1 LCVKKPKHM
10 PAISRRSSETPQS
23 PFRKF
28 APLAEQ
34 AKAAGKR
41 VYHLN
46 IGQPD
51 IHTPVQ
57 ALQAVRD
64 NQLQVIEY
72 SLGEGNLSYRR
83 KLSAFYQRLSVNL
96 TPEQIMVTTGA
107 SEALLF
113 SMFSCFDA
121 GDELLSPE
129 PFYAIY
135 HGFAHMAGI
144 ELRSITCR
152 LEDDFRLP
160 SIDEFARS
168 IGPRTRGILLCNPNN
183 PTGCLYDEPNLRA
196 LAALVRQHDLYLI
209 VDEVYREFIF
219 DDRPF
224 FSALR
229 LDDIR
234 EQVVVIDSISKRY
247 SACGARIGALIT
259 YNSAL
264 LDAADRY
271 AKLRLSP
278 PTYGQLLAEAALDT
292 PAEYFADVKAEY
304 DRRRQYVYQRL
315 QQLPGVQSYL
325 PGGAFYCFARLP
337 IDSADRFCRWLLTDF
352 SHEGATVMLAPGE
365 GFYATPGLGRQEV
378 RIAYVLNERDLA
390 AAMDCLAQA
399 LRVYPGRSTASL

>member
-1 LCVKKPKHM
+1 M
-10 PAISRRSSETPQS
+10 PAVSQRSSSTPQS

-51 IHTPVQ
+51 IHTPAQ
-57 ALQAVRD
+57 ALQAVKD

-83 KLSAFYQRLSVNL
+83 KLTDYYRQLSVSL
-96 TPEQIMVTTGA
+96 QPDQIMVTTGA

-113 SMFSCFDA
+113 AMFSCFDA

-135 HGFAHMAGI
+135 HGFAHMAGV
-144 ELRSITCR
+144 ELRPITCHF
-152 LEDDFRLP
+152 EEDFRLP
-160 SIDEFARS
+160 SIDDFARS

-183 PTGCLYDEPNLRA
+183 PTGCLYEEPSLRA
-196 LAALVRQHDLYLI
+196 LAALARQHDLYLI

-219 DDRPF
+219 GDRPF

-229 LDDIR
+229 LDEIR
-234 EQVVVIDSISKRY
+234 EQVVVVDSVSKRY

-259 YNSAL
+259 YNRAL

-292 PAEYFADVKAEY
+292 PPAYFAAVKAEY
-304 DRRRQYVYQRL
+304 DRRRQLVYHRL
-315 QQLPGVQSYL
+315 QQMPGVSSYL

-337 IDSADRFCRWLLTDF
+337 IDSADHFCRWLLTDF
-352 SHEGATVMLAPGE
+352 SHQGATVMLAPGE

-378 RIAYVLNERDLA
+378 RIAYVLNERDLS
-390 AAMDCLAQA
+390 AAMDCLAEA
-399 LRVYPGRSTASL
+399 LRVYPGVGD